1 MFKKVNLN
9 LLSRYLNDAS
19 QVVVRTDFNVPI
31 KEGKILDL
39 ARVKG
44 NTYTIQQLSPPYAT
58 SSITTRSPSYSSH
71 TWAGPMEPP
80 QRNIPFVQSSSRCS
94 NCWASQ

>member
-44 NTYTIQQLSPPYAT
+44 TAFITQPRFPLCAT
-58 SSITTRSPSYSSH
+58 SSAIIPNLSCCFPIS
-71 TWAGPMEPP
+71 AGPTELPLP
-80 QRNIPFVQSSSRCS
+80 SIRCG
-94 NCWASQ
+94 